1 MSQALITVYGKADRE
16 RASRL
21 VQQVPAGTRISF
33 KDSKRTVD
41 QNSKLWAVLTDIS
54 RQVEW
59 YGQKLTADDWKTV
72 FTASLRKSRVIPGID
87 AGTLVP
93 LGMSTSSMSK
103 QEFSDLLELIHAF
116 AAEHGA
122 ILSDQEAVAA

>member
-1 MSQALITVYGKADRE
+1 MSNAQITVYGQVDRD
-16 RASRL
+16 RIARLAS
-21 VQQVPAGTRISF
+21 QVPAGTRVSF
-33 KDSKRTVD
+33 KVSKRTVD

-59 YGQKLTADDWKTV
+59 YGQKLTPDDWKTI
-72 FTASLRKSRVIPGID
+72 FTASLRKSRVIPGLD

-103 QEFSDLLELIHAF
+103 TEFSDLIELIHAF
-116 AAEHGA
+116 AAQQGA
-122 ILSDQEAVAA
+122 VLSDSEAAAA